1 MQGDDKSES
10 RHTALAKVKVW
21 QWVALAFGLW
31 TLNRGMLALFGED
44 SPYRAEH
51 SLIGLVFLALYT
63 LTLTRRVSIQDA
75 LRFFGL
81 AVIPCYLGTVLPDL
95 DISLLGIGGH
105 RNPIFHGC
113 FAYIALWAV
122 IGRRSQLAN
131 RLVRGFGI
139 GLASHL
145 LWDAWDYGDVR
156 WISGGTKDRLWLITN
171 GLVCL
176 APLPMQK
183 HRHTP

>member
-1 MQGDDKSES
+1 MKNDSDKREPHQKPKL
-10 RHTALAKVKVW
+10 RLWYVVVVLPLLWALN
-21 QWVALAFGLW
+21 QSLLG
-31 TLNRGMLALFGED
+31 LFGEE

-51 SLIGLVFLALYT
+51 SLIGLILLTLYT
-63 LTLTRRVSIQDA
+63 IFLTRRVNLQDA

-81 AVIPCYLGTVLPDL
+81 AVIPCYIGTVLPDL

-113 FAYIALWAV
+113 FAYIGLWFV
-122 IGRRSQLAN
+122 LGRRSPLAN
-131 RLVRGFGI
+131 QLVRGFGI

-145 LWDAWDYGDVR
+145 LWDTWDYGDVR

-171 GLVCL
+171 GIICL
-176 APLPMQK
+176 APLRATAP
-183 HRHTP
+183 TD